1 MKGAIEH
8 EEVVLMDDIWT
19 VDGEDLRKLP
29 YEAMYAKFRWPTPDR
44 LNIAEWACRRHAR
57 VCPNAPAIWYDVDG
71 GSAEMWTFG
80 HLWRTTSRLAWAL
93 RDLGVPTGGRVA
105 ILLPQSPQ
113 LAAAHLASY
122 AIGAIA
128 VPLFTLFG
136 TDALRYR
143 LQDSG
148 ATVVVTGSE
157 QANQIMDIRADLP
170 DLEHVIV
177 TDARVP
183 GTQFW
188 DDVLA
193 LASSAEYHP
202 MDASPDDPAVLI
214 YTSGTTGSAKGAL
227 HDHRILLGHLP
238 GVSLPHDFAPQPG
251 DVFWTPADWAWIG
264 GLYDVLLPAL
274 CWGVPVVAHR
284 MRKFDPE
291 RAFAL
296 MERWRVRNAFMP
308 PTSLKMMRHITD
320 PRSRWHLHLRTL
332 ATGGE
337 PLGAELLSWAR
348 EALGLSI
355 HEFYGQTECNL
366 VVANC
371 SACFPPKPGSMG
383 RPVPGHDV
391 AVIDEN
397 GHVVS
402 PGVIGE
408 IAVRRPDPV
417 MFIGYWNRPEET
429 AAKFVGD
436 WLKTG
441 DLGRMDEE
449 GYLWFVGRADDVITS
464 AGYRIGPVE
473 IEEAALQHSAVV
485 MAAAVGTPDPV
496 RGEVVKLFVKLRE
509 GVPANECLTAELQ
522 NWVKERVGAHSY
534 PREIEF
540 VDELPLTPSGKVR
553 RRALREREYAQKG
566 VPLPG
571 KRG

>member
-1 MKGAIEH
+1 VA
-8 EEVVLMDDIWT
+8 
-19 VDGEDLRKLP
+19 
-29 YEAMYAKFRWPTPDR
+29 
-44 LNIAEWACRRHAR
+44 HA
-57 VCPNAPAIWYDVDG
+57 
-71 GSAEMWTFG
+71 
-80 HLWRTTSRLAWAL
+80 
-93 RDLGVPTGGRVA
+93 
-105 ILLPQSPQ
+105 
-113 LAAAHLASY
+113 
-122 AIGAIA
+122 
-128 VPLFTLFG
+128 
-136 TDALRYR
+136 
-143 LQDSG
+143 
-148 ATVVVTGSE
+148 
-157 QANQIMDIRADLP
+157 
-170 DLEHVIV
+170 
-177 TDARVP
+177 
-183 GTQFW
+183 
-188 DDVLA
+188 
-193 LASSAEYHP
+193 
-202 MDASPDDPAVLI
+202 
-214 YTSGTTGSAKGAL
+214 
-227 HDHRILLGHLP
+227 
-238 GVSLPHDFAPQPG
+238 VSLPHDFAPQPG

-337 PLGAELLSWAR
+337 PLGEELLLWAR

-355 HEFYGQTECNL
+355 HEFYGETECNL
-366 VVANC
+366 VVVNC

-408 IAVRRPDPV
+408 IAVRRPHPV

-473 IEEAALQHSAVV
+473 SEEAALQHSAVV

-496 RGEVVKLFVKLRE
+496 RGDVVKLFVKLRE